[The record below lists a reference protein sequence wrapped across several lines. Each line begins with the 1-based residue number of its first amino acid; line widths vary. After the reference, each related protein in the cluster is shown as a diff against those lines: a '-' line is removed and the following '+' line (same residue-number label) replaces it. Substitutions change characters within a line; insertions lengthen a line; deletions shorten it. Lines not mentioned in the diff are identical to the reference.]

1 MQAQLAVV
9 VAVCN
14 HNQTPAP
21 TYSPLATSSSVP
33 ATKAQDTERWSSFKE
48 TPSQKVVKN
57 SHTDDIVQAF
67 TENAPVEAITTRQ
80 ARGLGAETTP
90 MYHTGHPDI
99 VSLMPSQVL
108 FRVFFFFLP
117 CRVRHT
123 YILGYMG

>member
-14 HNQTPAP
+14 HNQAPAP

-33 ATKAQDTERWSSFKE
+33 ATKAQDTERWNSFKE
-48 TPSQKVVKN
+48 TASQKVVKN

-67 TENAPVEAITTRQ
+67 TENAPVEAITTPMVCR

-90 MYHTGHPDI
+90 MYSYHTGHPDI
-99 VSLMPSQVL
+99 VSLMPSHVL
-108 FRVFFFFLP
+108 FHVFFFF
-117 CRVRHT
+117 CHAV
-123 YILGYMG
+123 